1 MSYLNTLQGT
11 TGDAFNKLAE
21 DAQNQ
26 LKQFEDEIR
35 ADERKKVLTEIKKKV
50 SKGSVALLKPPMI
63 ELLEQGIS
71 RPEIAKLLGV
81 GKSSVYRILEGV
93 KSGNSKEL

>member
-1 MSYLNTLQGT
+1 MKNDLERGS
-11 TGDAFNKLAE
+11 FNKLMDNTVNTLAE
-21 DAQNQ
+21 
-26 LKQFEDEIR
+26 FEAEIR

-50 SKGSVALLKPPMI
+50 SKGSVALLKPRMI